1 MPDGRQVLFQAPD
14 ERQMNEW
21 IARINYASAF
31 NSIRTLCTRHPSFN
45 HDSIFRRACLLMARY
60 SSMFLYPK
68 SASQGDEKLSDLSV
82 ANEGA
87 LPPEEKLSNELIPS
101 IDGFA

>member
-1 MPDGRQVLFQAPD
+1 
-14 ERQMNEW
+14 
-21 IARINYASAF
+21 
-31 NSIRTLCTRHPSFN
+31 
-45 HDSIFRRACLLMARY
+45 
-60 SSMFLYPK
+60 MFLYPK

-87 LPPEEKLSNELIPS
+87 LPPEEKLSTELILS